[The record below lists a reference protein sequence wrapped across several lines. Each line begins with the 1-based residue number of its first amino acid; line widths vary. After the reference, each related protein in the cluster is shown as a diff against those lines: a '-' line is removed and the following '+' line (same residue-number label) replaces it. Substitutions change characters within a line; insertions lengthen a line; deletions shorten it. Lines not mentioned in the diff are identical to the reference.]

1 MADAGERQADLILAN
16 GTIVTV
22 DPERRV
28 LDRSSVAVADGRI
41 METGAATEL
50 QDKYELAAILDC
62 SHKAILPGLIDLH
75 GYVGWSIMKS
85 LGEGLDNAG
94 IRDVYERILSQLTD
108 EEWW

>member
-1 MADAGERQADLILAN
+1 MQSDQQADLLLAN
-16 GTIVTV
+16 GIIVTV

-28 LDRSSVAVADGRI
+28 LSNNSVAVSGGRI
-41 METGAATEL
+41 LEIGPATEL
-50 QDKYELAAILDC
+50 QAKYKSAPVLDC

-85 LGEGLDNAG
+85 LGEGLDNVK
-94 IRDVYERILSQLTD
+94 IRALYERILSQLTD